1 MERIQALID
10 KLYQQKQQNCNPA
23 QLLFTVQL
31 LQSELIKYQQKNG
44 AITTGKVAVTLPVN
58 MNFFEEEIRAPIAEV
73 TEVQVPPVLEQ
84 VAKPEIPK
92 PAPQPSFEQN
102 EYILFKPE
110 IKEIKKEEPRK
121 EEPKP
126 AIVTSPVFNP
136 AFETSS
142 DAPTLAQ
149 YQPKK
154 EIHEVK
160 ELHEVIAEHKES
172 LNDRLK
178 QEKVE
183 IAHKLKD
190 TPIKDL
196 RKAIGVNDRFTFV
209 NELFRGDDAMY
220 ERSLKTINSFHILS
234 EAEYWINREL
244 KFKLGWNDN
253 KELVQYFYQLVRRR
267 FS

>member
-73 TEVQVPPVLEQ
+73 TEVQVQPVLEK

-110 IKEIKKEEPRK
+110 IKEIKK
-121 EEPKP
+121 
-126 AIVTSPVFNP
+126 VY
-136 AFETSS
+136 
-142 DAPTLAQ
+142 L
-149 YQPKK
+149 
-154 EIHEVK
+154 
-160 ELHEVIAEHKES
+160 
-172 LNDRLK
+172 
-178 QEKVE
+178 
-183 IAHKLKD
+183 
-190 TPIKDL
+190 
-196 RKAIGVNDRFTFV
+196 
-209 NELFRGDDAMY
+209 
-220 ERSLKTINSFHILS
+220 
-234 EAEYWINREL
+234 
-244 KFKLGWNDN
+244 
-253 KELVQYFYQLVRRR
+253 
-267 FS
+267 